1 MKYDLEEMSITL
13 NDGRKLC
20 VEEIV
25 EINRL
30 YQKLCTAEYIKD
42 MYKLSDEEAIAIAEI
57 IRALMDKY
65 KMSEEEVIY
74 KVFSER
80 RKNA

>member
-1 MKYDLEEMSITL
+1 MKYDLQEMSITL

-20 VEEIV
+20 VTELV
-25 EINRL
+25 EINNIFNI
-30 YQKLCTAEYIKD
+30 LCTAEYIKD
-42 MYKLSDEEAIAIAEI
+42 NYNLTDKKAVGLAEI
-57 IRALMDKY
+57 IRAIMDKY
-65 KMSEEEVIY
+65 NISEEEAIN

>member
-1 MKYDLEEMSITL
+1 MKYDLQEMSITL

-20 VEEIV
+20 VTELV
-25 EINRL
+25 EINNIFNT
-30 YQKLCTAEYIKD
+30 LCTAEYIKENYNLTD
-42 MYKLSDEEAIAIAEI
+42 KKAVGLAEI

-65 KMSEEEVIY
+65 NISEEEAIN

-80 RKNA
+80 RKNV